1 MMANKF
7 AGGEMGRVIRLV
19 VALLL
24 ASIGS
29 VQPSM
34 AAGTLKVAVPSNLN
48 TLDPAKTKIGEEYIV
63 NFLVFGGLTEIDRN
77 GKTIPDIA
85 ERWTASDDLKT
96 WTFYLRKGVKFH
108 HGREV
113 DAQDVITTVQRIQDK
128 ATGSVTRVNFEL
140 IDKMEA
146 PDSRTVRF
154 TLKAPYAG
162 LADIFSDRQARIV
175 PRDRLDSLARAPI
188 GSGPFKLKSFT
199 PGDRV
204 ELEKFADY
212 YVPGVPVLDQVII
225 RIMPESAAQA
235 AAVETGEVDLVW
247 NLPLESVDQFKKN
260 PNIVIDSVPT
270 STWDGIIMNG
280 AHKPFDDSRV
290 RHAVAMAIDKKAMVE
305 LALFGYGTPTNTMI
319 PPGHP
324 YYNNDIKI
332 GAPDVSGAKKL
343 LAEAGYPNGF
353 DITIYTPVGRPTR
366 ERIGLAVREM
376 LKPVNIRV
384 DIQRVPW
391 DKFINEI
398 EGKQAFYVD
407 GFYSRPTIDSSI
419 YPWYHSNGS
428 WNTTLW
434 NYKNADMDRILESAR
449 AARTDADQKSSYLK
463 FQALALED
471 PPGVIPYVINH
482 MNAVRKNVKGFQSS
496 PMMWLDLRKGSIQ

>member
-1 MMANKF
+1 MR
-7 AGGEMGRVIRLV
+7 RVIGFALTLV
-19 VALLL
+19 A
-24 ASIGS
+24 AWIGW
-29 VQPSM
+29 VQPVT

-63 NFLVFGGLTEIDRN
+63 NFLVFSGLTEIDRD
-77 GKTIPDIA
+77 GRTKPDLA

-108 HGREV
+108 HGREL
-113 DAQDVITTVQRIQDK
+113 DAQDVIATVARIQDK

-146 PDSRTVRF
+146 LDNYTVRF

-162 LADIFSDRQARIV
+162 LADLFSDRQARIV
-175 PRDRLDSLARAPI
+175 PRDRLDTLATAPS
-188 GSGPFKLKSFT
+188 GTGPFKLKSFT

-204 ELEKFADY
+204 ELEKNTAYF
-212 YVPGVPVLDQVII
+212 VPGVPQLDAVVL

-235 AAVETGEVDLVW
+235 AAIENGEVDLVW
-247 NLPLESVDQFKKN
+247 NLPLEAIEQFKKN
-260 PNIVIDSVPT
+260 PNIAIDSVPT

-280 AHKPFDDSRV
+280 AHKPFDDPRV
-290 RHAVAMAIDKKAMVE
+290 RRAISLAIDKKAMVE
-305 LALFGYGTPTNTMI
+305 LALFGYGTPTHTMI

-324 YYNNDIKI
+324 FYDNDLKD
-332 GAPDVSGAKKL
+332 GPPDIATAKKL
-343 LAEAGYPNGF
+343 LAEAGLPNGF
-353 DITIYTPVGRPTR
+353 DVTMYTPVGRPTR

-376 LKPVNIRV
+376 LKPINVRV

-391 DKFINEI
+391 DKFINEV

-407 GFYSRPTIDSSI
+407 GFYSRPTIDASI
-419 YPWYHSNGS
+419 YPWYHSGGS

-434 NYKNADMDRILESAR
+434 NYKNADMDKTLDAAR
-449 AARTDADQKSSYLK
+449 AARTESEQKANYIK
-463 FQALALED
+463 FQVLALQD

-482 MNAVRKNVKGFQSS
+482 MNAYRKNVKGFQSS
-496 PMMWLDLRKGSIQ
+496 PMMWLDLRRVTVQ

>member
-1 MMANKF
+1 MRRMT
-7 AGGEMGRVIRLV
+7 G
-19 VALLL
+19 LL
-24 ASIGS
+24 AVLVAAWIGWAA
-29 VQPSM
+29 PAM
-34 AAGTLKVAVPSNLN
+34 AAGTLKVAVGSNLN

-63 NFLVFGGLTEIDRN
+63 NFLVFSGLTEIGRDGRV
-77 GKTIPDIA
+77 KPDLA
-85 ERWTASDDLKT
+85 ERWTVSDDLKT

-108 HGREV
+108 HGREF
-113 DAQDVITTVQRIQDK
+113 DAQDVIATVQRIQDK

-140 IDKMEA
+140 IDKIEA
-146 PDSRTVRF
+146 LDPYTVRF

-175 PRDRLDSLARAPI
+175 PRDRLDTLARSPS
-188 GSGPFKLKSFT
+188 GTGPFKLKSFT

-204 ELEKFADY
+204 EMEKNPDY
-212 YVPGVPVLDQVII
+212 YVKGVPQLDAVVM
-225 RIMPESAAQA
+225 RIMPESAAQSA
-235 AAVETGEVDLVW
+235 AIETGEVDLVW
-247 NLPLESVDQFKKN
+247 NLPLESIDAFKKN
-260 PNIVIDSVPT
+260 SNLVIDSVPT

-280 AHKPFDDSRV
+280 AHKPLDNPKV
-290 RHAVAMAIDKKAMVE
+290 RRAIAMAIDKPAMVE
-305 LALFGYGTPTNTMI
+305 LALFGNGTPTHTMI

-324 YYNNDIKI
+324 FYNNDLKSDK
-332 GAPDVSGAKKL
+332 PDIAGAKKL
-343 LAEAGYPNGF
+343 LAEAGHPNGF

-376 LKPVNIRV
+376 LKPLNIKV

-434 NYKNADMDRILESAR
+434 NYKNAEMDKILEAAR
-449 AARTDADQKSSYLK
+449 AAKTEAEQKALYIK

-471 PPGVIPYVINH
+471 PPGVIPYVLNHIN
-482 MNAVRKNVKGFQSS
+482 AYRKNVKGFQSS
-496 PMMWLDLRKGSIQ
+496 PMMWLDLRQVSMQ